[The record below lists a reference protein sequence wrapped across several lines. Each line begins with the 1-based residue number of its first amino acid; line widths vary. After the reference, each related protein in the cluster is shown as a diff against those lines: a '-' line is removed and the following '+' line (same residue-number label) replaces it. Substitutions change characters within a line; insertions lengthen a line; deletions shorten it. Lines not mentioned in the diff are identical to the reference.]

1 MQKSNIAVMGVVAS
15 LVLAG
20 GAFAQSRIAQRG
32 QVIEVP
38 PGAVVLVLPGG
49 VMRAMPMAA
58 PMMDTAFPFPA
69 DMMRQM
75 DEMMAN
81 AQRVFAS
88 PSWANPDQT
97 IQAAMRGMPQGGAG
111 VSGVVVTSFSDG
123 HSTCTRRVTY
133 MGNGAAPKVEVS
145 ATGGG
150 CAGAGIPA
158 ARPSIPAAEPDI
170 QMQQPTVPHTLRVE
184 NRTRVAPVEVAA
196 LGN

>member
-1 MQKSNIAVMGVVAS
+1 MQKSKIAVLGVVAS
-15 LVLAG
+15 LALAG
-20 GAFAQSRIAQRG
+20 GAFAQSRTAQRG

-58 PMMDTAFPFPA
+58 PMMDTAFPFPV

-97 IQAAMRGMPQGGAG
+97 IEAAMRGMPQAGAG
-111 VSGVVVTSFSDG
+111 VSGVVITSFSDG

-158 ARPSIPAAEPDI
+158 ATPSIPATEPDI
-170 QMQQPTVPHTLRVE
+170 QMQQPAIPHTLRVD
-184 NRTRVAPVEVAA
+184 NRSRVAPVEVAA